1 MRRQLGPVMTTL
13 QLQCQITT
21 MFTNS
26 QQVCLLPVEVVK
38 SLHVPPCPPSRK
50 KLEQLGMKN
59 AKNKN
64 KTKIQSKIKGTL
76 GCC

>member
-1 MRRQLGPVMTTL
+1 MTTL
-13 QLQCQITT
+13 QLQCQIL
-21 MFTNS
+21 NH
-26 QQVCLLPVEVVK
+26 VEVVK
-38 SLHVPPCPPSRK
+38 SLHVPPVGK

-76 GCC
+76 GCCWCSTYVKLYKDHFSKC

>member
-1 MRRQLGPVMTTL
+1 MTTL
-13 QLQCQITT
+13 QLQCQIL
-21 MFTNS
+21 NH
-26 QQVCLLPVEVVK
+26 VEVVK
-38 SLHVPPCPPSRK
+38 SLDVPPVGK

>member
-13 QLQCQITT
+13 QLQCQIL
-21 MFTNS
+21 NH
-26 QQVCLLPVEVVK
+26 VEVVK
-38 SLHVPPCPPSRK
+38 SLDVPPVGK

>member
-1 MRRQLGPVMTTL
+1 
-13 QLQCQITT
+13 

-38 SLHVPPCPPSRK
+38 SLHVPPVGK

-59 AKNKN
+59 AKNK
-64 KTKIQSKIKGTL
+64 TKQKFKVKLRELLDVVDAVHT
-76 GCC
+76 

>member
-1 MRRQLGPVMTTL
+1 MTTL

-38 SLHVPPCPPSRK
+38 SLHVPPVGK